1 MNDICISCFG
11 RLPDDSPRTG
21 CEACEYRVHTWL
33 RELPRQ
39 WVLLQDM
46 LRPDTGPARRGD
58 VGRAHAPL
66 PVRLEAL
73 DLVGPGQVVLL
84 EDPHGDQTS
93 GVPITPL
100 LYGWARYLTADADVP
115 VARRDAYGTIHTSRC
130 EGPWIRGGGDVPGL
144 CRWLDAYLFYAATR
158 PWWDDLYEQLEQ
170 LLLRVRRLTHTRPV
184 TRAKDAPCPG
194 CSAWSLVE
202 REDELHITC
211 TICPA
216 RLTPAEYDEHRAAV
230 MPALTALALHII
242 TPKPRTEDAAEDA
255 A

>member
-1 MNDICISCFG
+1 MNDICLSCFG

-21 CEACEYRVHTWL
+21 CEACEYSVHTWL
-33 RELPRQ
+33 RELPRHL
-39 WVLLQDM
+39 VLLADM
-46 LRPDTGPARRGD
+46 LTPDTGPARRGG

-66 PVRLEAL
+66 PVRLEVL
-73 DLVGPGQVVLL
+73 DLTGPGHPVPWSDV
-84 EDPHGDQTS
+84 HGDQTG

-100 LYGWARYLTADADVP
+100 LYGWARYLAADSPAV
-115 VARRDAYGTIHTSRC
+115 RTDAHGTVHVERC
-130 EGPWIRGGGDVPGL
+130 DGALVRTGADVPGL
-144 CRWLDAYLFYAATR
+144 CRWLDAYLPYAATR

-170 LLLRVRRLTHTRPV
+170 LLHRVRRLTHTRPV
-184 TRAKDAPCPG
+184 TRAKDAPCPS

-216 RLTPAEYDEHRAAV
+216 RLTPDEYDEHRAQV
-230 MPALTALALHII
+230 MPALASLALRI
-242 TPKPRTEDAAEDA
+242 AATQQTA